1 MHRCAHAAALAAASC
16 TLTAV
21 GAASSPVSV
30 AYSPATP
37 PQPGATVS
45 ISTRANPT
53 QIRPGT
59 PTTISGTVRTARGPQ
74 AGQRLELQASYA
86 TRAPF
91 EDIAHTVSVAGG
103 RYRFAPV
110 RSSRVTRY
118 RVLDRDAGDSSGA
131 IVVVTVA
138 FDVYP
143 TAERVQAA
151 ARYLQAR
158 SGHSAFAVV
167 NDRGGVAGLDVHRR
181 FSSAS
186 VVKSMMLVG
195 YLQMLAADGRALDRS
210 SEALL
215 YPMIH
220 SSDNA
225 AASAVLAAIGQQ
237 RLDDVAHQAA
247 MHDYER
253 AHGWWAFTQVSA
265 ADLAHFFYVQDA
277 LIPQRFD
284 NYARWLESTIEPSQ
298 SWGVPAVARS
308 EFAVYFKGGWL
319 FEEGVVN
326 QAARLERPG
335 ITFAVALLSSD
346 DPTLAY
352 GQQTVAGVTLRLL
365 GQAR

>member
-16 TLTAV
+16 TLTAA
-21 GAASSPVSV
+21 GAVSSAGAV
-30 AYSPATP
+30 AHSPPTP
-37 PQPGATVS
+37 PARTPVT
-45 ISTRANPT
+45 ITTRA
-53 QIRPGT
+53 RPGQIT
-59 PTTISGTVRTARGPQ
+59 PGSPTTISGTVRTHLGLR

-86 TRAPF
+86 AHAPF
-91 EDIAHTVSVAGG
+91 EDIAHTVSAAGG

-118 RVLDRDAGDSSGA
+118 RVLDRDASNRSGA
-131 IVVVTVA
+131 VVVVTVA

-151 ARYLQAR
+151 ARYLAGR
-158 SGHSAFAVV
+158 AGDNGFAVV
-167 NDRGGVAGLDVHRR
+167 DDRGGVAGLETHRR

-186 VVKSMMLVG
+186 VVKSMMLAA
-195 YLQMLAADGRALDRS
+195 YLQMLAAAGRSLDRA

-225 AASAVLAAIGQQ
+225 AASAVLAVIGQR
-237 RLDDVAHQAA
+237 RLDDVARQAG

-277 LIPQRFD
+277 LIPHRFD
-284 NYARWLESTIEPSQ
+284 DYARWLESTIEPSQ
-298 SWGVPAVARS
+298 SWGVPAVARP

-326 QAARLERPG
+326 QAARLERAG

-346 DPTLAY
+346 DPSMAY
-352 GQQTVAGVTLRLL
+352 GEQTIAGVTLRLL
-365 GQAR
+365 GRAR